1 MRFMSSSRSQPCV
14 TRNTASLSRS
24 IGSWSCSSV
33 ALIVSSGTPTVRRM
47 CRKSFFG
54 NFAGRDG
61 GCALSPVLT
70 LREPVT
76 GIEYLRARW
85 RGWYGLPGAG
95 WDVSRRSQENLAP
108 QPSRRSRAGRVLY
121 GVDAS
126 FMQVEAHGWDIDAV
140 SAPGRRAPPVTPG
153 RVVRW
158 RITAS
163 APRGRPGRAAAR
175 PDDTNAASTG
185 RAPRQPLAKIYRTG
199 LTRRGRGAR
208 GGRTVP
214 GTENA
219 RRGWRPGT
227 G

>member
-95 WDVSRRSQENLAP
+95 WDVSRRSQENLAS

-121 GVDAS
+121 GVDAT
-126 FMQVEAHGWDIDAV
+126 FMQVEVHGWDIHAV
-140 SAPGRRAPPVTPG
+140 SAPCPRRAGRR
-153 RVVRW
+153 
-158 RITAS
+158 
-163 APRGRPGRAAAR
+163 RGRTRMRHPRAAHR
-175 PDDTNAASTG
+175 AS
-185 RAPRQPLAKIYRTG
+185 PLAKIYRTG